1 MSSLPPDVAGRWYS
15 TFKSPTGSIH
25 YLTLDLKGQD
35 WKDSMITLAARR
47 VTAPDQWARPELTI
61 TSILPCHAV
70 PAVSLMAQ
78 ETENP
83 EGVFSMI
90 IKFDEEARKTGGG
103 VGRILWLSLTDEQV
117 RAELLFFSRSPT
129 LDHPEAV

>member
-1 MSSLPPDVAGRWYS
+1 MSNLIQEIAGTWYS

-35 WKDSMITLAARR
+35 WKDTTIKLEARR
-47 VTAPDQWARPELTI
+47 VSAPEKWARPELSI
-61 TSILPCHAV
+61 TSILPCHAI

-90 IKFDEEARKTGGG
+90 IKFDEEANKAGGG
-103 VGRILWLSLTDEQV
+103 VGRVLWLSLTDKQV
-117 RAELLFFSRSPT
+117 RAELVFFSRVPT
-129 LDHPEAV
+129 SDHPAAA